1 MKKNETK
8 SKKSSTVQTSGRPRE
23 KDVSLRLDK
32 ILGIAAQVFLDEGF
46 DRASVSAIARL
57 AGASKETLYAR
68 FATKEELFE
77 TVITRKTEIL
87 LKKFSRVLV
96 SDQRIEKVLEVYGLN
111 LLNLMLGP
119 EMQRLS
125 RTVVSAAPHFPEL
138 AERFWKLCP
147 DREQQQLAEY
157 LKEQQ
162 LANNLAAVDVR
173 KSAELFF
180 SLCLGQFLLH
190 AQLRVR
196 RPPSLAARKE
206 HIHEVVRMFLAAYG
220 GAGFKA

>member
-8 SKKSSTVQTSGRPRE
+8 FKKPPTVRTAGRPRE

-32 ILGIAAQVFLDEGF
+32 ILGIAAQVFLEEGF

-96 SDQRIEKVLEVYGLN
+96 PDQRIEKVLESYGLN

-147 DREQQQLAEY
+147 DREQQQLADY
-157 LKEQQ
+157 LEVQKVAGI
-162 LANNLAAVDVR
+162 LVAVNVR
-173 KSAELFF
+173 KAAELFF

-196 RPPSLAARKE
+196 RLPSLAERKE
-206 HIHEVVRMFLAAYG
+206 HIREVVRMFLAAYG
-220 GAGFKA
+220 GADLK

>member
-1 MKKNETK
+1 MANYGSMKKNEAK
-8 SKKSSTVQTSGRPRE
+8 SRKPLTIRTSGRPRE

-157 LKEQQ
+157 LKAMISSEKSSTRVVPDSDPLTQDHA
-162 LANNLAAVDVR
+162 LR
-173 KSAELFF
+173 KQRALSP
-180 SLCLGQFLLH
+180 CQ
-190 AQLRVR
+190 V
-196 RPPSLAARKE
+196 ARQASS
-206 HIHEVVRMFLAAYG
+206 H
-220 GAGFKA
+220 